1 MKTPIVPLLCGFC
14 ASGWF
19 CAARAQAP
27 EVPAPVTIPR
37 VEIAPV
43 APVAPGVKPGQVAPV
58 AGVAVGKAGQTAPVA
73 GIAVGKAGQTAPVA
87 SVAVGKAG
95 KTAPVA
101 GVALANGTR
110 PEVATIGV
118 DAQAIK
124 LPALIAKLRARA
136 ITPQAAWEAGE
147 MNADDVFSLL
157 QSLDAWGGFGWE
169 KDIDLRRQ
177 IVAVLVNNAPKR
189 TEGAAKLSPV
199 ARLWLAD
206 YYGSIGDERCLS
218 LADGILAEFKQP
230 KVGSDTEALVFQA
243 LERQAWFYRDGRQ
256 YEAAAKKWASIPTV
270 VSNTQWMI
278 PDGIWQAGRMYLWG
292 GKPEQAEPYFAQVEA
307 QENKFFVTMVTYDKV
322 GALMNAGKNEEAV
335 QLAKQ
340 TLQIS
345 KAPLDR
351 AINLLMLGQAL
362 YASGDFA
369 GAQAAAQECQQQASQ
384 TKDVAPEIGFG
395 VVEPTVQDLLKWSQ
409 LWQKTPLICWPEV
422 VSYKVDVGKSS
433 RKARVT
439 VRSFKAVPL
448 SVKCDDARV
457 RCTVV
462 PLKDDPWFPRRETR
476 FAEQIIEVEVPSA
489 TALQTE
495 LHISSAQLPGATCD
509 IPLQISF

>member
-1 MKTPIVPLLCGFC
+1 MRTPIVPLLCGFC

-27 EVPAPVTIPR
+27 EVPAPIAIPR
-37 VEIAPV
+37 VEVAPV

-73 GIAVGKAGQTAPVA
+73 G
-87 SVAVGKAG
+87 VAVGKAG

-110 PEVATIGV
+110 PEVATVGV

-157 QSLDAWGGFGWE
+157 ESLDAWGGFGWE

-230 KVGSDTEALVFQA
+230 KVGSDTEALVYQA
-243 LERQAWFYRDGRQ
+243 LERQAWFYRDRRQ
-256 YEAAAKKWASIPTV
+256 YEAAAKKWASVATF

-322 GALMNAGKNEEAV
+322 GALINAGKSEEAV
-335 QLAKQ
+335 RLAKQ
-340 TLQIS
+340 TLQGNDAS
-345 KAPLDR
+345 LDR
-351 AINLLMLGQAL
+351 SISLLLLSQAL

-369 GAQAAAQECQQQASQ
+369 GAQAAAQECQQEAAK
-384 TKDVAPEIGFG
+384 TRDVTPEIGFD
-395 VVEPTVQDLLKWSQ
+395 VVTLTAQSLLRWSQ
-409 LWQKTPLICWPEV
+409 IWQKTPMICSPKSL
-422 VSYKVDVGKSS
+422 SYKANADNSV
-433 RKARVT
+433 RKIRVT
-439 VRSFKAVPL
+439 VRSSKAVPL
-448 SVKCDDARV
+448 DVKCDDARV
-457 RCTVV
+457 KCTVV
-462 PLKDDPWFPRRETR
+462 PLPDDPWFPRRETR
-476 FAEQIIEVEVPSA
+476 LVEQTIEVEVPPEI
-489 TALQTE
+489 ALQTE
-495 LHISSAQLPGATCD
+495 LHISSAQLPGASCD
-509 IPLQISF
+509 IPLQISS